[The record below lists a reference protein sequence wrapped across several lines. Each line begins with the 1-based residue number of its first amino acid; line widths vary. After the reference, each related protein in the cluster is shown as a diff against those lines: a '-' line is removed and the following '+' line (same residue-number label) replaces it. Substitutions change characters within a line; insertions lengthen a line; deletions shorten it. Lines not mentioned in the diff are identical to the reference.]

1 MRKILILA
9 KREYLAMVVTKAFMV
24 TLAVMPLL
32 MLGGALVP
40 QLLEGRVSLDSKRV
54 VVLDGTGELL
64 PVLQAAVSEYNENA
78 IYDLESGKQT
88 EPKIEVEAGVAE
100 NISDAMRADLSDR
113 IREGEIY
120 AFLEIPSDLLE
131 IPGSDS
137 IPEVSFH
144 AENAALSRVKRWFER
159 TISNTVQVERLT
171 RHNVDPQLVQSASR
185 ISVTASGLY
194 ERSATGEITTAGPQS
209 ELAAIFLPLGFV
221 MFMFM
226 VIMLSAQPMLESVM
240 EEKSNRIAE
249 ILLGS
254 ATPTQIMYG
263 KLLGNVGGSLTIVL
277 IYLTGGLAL
286 ARYNETLDM
295 IPLRV
300 VPWFLLFQ
308 VLAVLMFSSLF
319 LAIGSSVNHL
329 KEAQGLLMP
338 IWILVAAP
346 LFVWFNVVRE
356 PTGDFATGLSLVPF
370 FTPMLMVLRMACSAA
385 IPLWQPALGA
395 ILTLATTAVCVFGA
409 GRIFR
414 IGVLAQGKTPKFT
427 QLLQWAITG

>member
-226 VIMLSAQPMLESVM
+226 VIMLST
-240 EEKSNRIAE
+240 NRCWKA
-249 ILLGS
+249 
-254 ATPTQIMYG
+254 
-263 KLLGNVGGSLTIVL
+263 
-277 IYLTGGLAL
+277 
-286 ARYNETLDM
+286 
-295 IPLRV
+295 
-300 VPWFLLFQ
+300 
-308 VLAVLMFSSLF
+308 
-319 LAIGSSVNHL
+319 
-329 KEAQGLLMP
+329 
-338 IWILVAAP
+338 
-346 LFVWFNVVRE
+346 
-356 PTGDFATGLSLVPF
+356 
-370 FTPMLMVLRMACSAA
+370 
-385 IPLWQPALGA
+385 
-395 ILTLATTAVCVFGA
+395 
-409 GRIFR
+409 
-414 IGVLAQGKTPKFT
+414 
-427 QLLQWAITG
+427 